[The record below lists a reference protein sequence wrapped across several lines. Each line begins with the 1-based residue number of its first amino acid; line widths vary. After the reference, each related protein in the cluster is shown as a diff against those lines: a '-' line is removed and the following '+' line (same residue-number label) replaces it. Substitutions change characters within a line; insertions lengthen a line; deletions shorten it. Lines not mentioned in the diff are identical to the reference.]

1 MVYLPMG
8 YLYGIKATAK
18 ETPLLRELREVRIWT
33 HSTHLCAPHHAA
45 MQGRLL
51 TLRP

>member
-18 ETPLLRELREVRIWT
+18 ETPLIRELREVRIYGHT
-33 HSTHLCAPHHAA
+33 AHNPVHH
-45 MQGRLL
+45 
-51 TLRP
+51 T